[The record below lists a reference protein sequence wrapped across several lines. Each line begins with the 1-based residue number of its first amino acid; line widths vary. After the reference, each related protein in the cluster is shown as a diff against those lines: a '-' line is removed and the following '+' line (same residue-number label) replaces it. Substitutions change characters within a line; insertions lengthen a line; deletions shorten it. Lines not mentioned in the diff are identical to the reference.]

1 MTTPP
6 VIRVVALSGVAATLP
21 CFGKRAAG
29 SNVGLKR
36 KKIRKDAAGV
46 LSLTLRV

>member
-1 MTTPP
+1 MYIITWL
-6 VIRVVALSGVAATLP
+6 ITLNNVSTI
-21 CFGKRAAG
+21 AG
-29 SNVGLKR
+29 RNVGLKR